1 LIIMALPG
9 SLLAI
14 FVLIYFFGFA
24 KAKANTIH
32 NTPHYYASRDYTPR
46 DHTTTPR
53 DTYTGPRGD
62 APAPQDHESSHNGAG
77 ITYHDNPLPDHYN
90 TPDVG
95 DTALCWLQMQAAVV
109 VDLWTPKPARSIRRC
124 CSLSWK

>member
-1 LIIMALPG
+1 MALPG
-9 SLLAI
+9 SILSI
-14 FVLIYFFGFA
+14 FVLVYFFGFA

-62 APAPQDHESSHNGAG
+62 APAPQDYESSRNGAG
-77 ITYHDNPLPDHYN
+77 ITYHDNPLPDHS
-90 TPDVG
+90 G
-95 DTALCWLQMQAAVV
+95 
-109 VDLWTPKPARSIRRC
+109 
-124 CSLSWK
+124 CSRPVQQEPPGFS